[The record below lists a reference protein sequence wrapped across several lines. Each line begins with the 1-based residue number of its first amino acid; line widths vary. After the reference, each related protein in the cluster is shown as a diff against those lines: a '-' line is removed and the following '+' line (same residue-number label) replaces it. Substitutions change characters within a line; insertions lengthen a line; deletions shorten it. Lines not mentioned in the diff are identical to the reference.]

1 METFTNLRRGAN
13 VATFILVLNDNK
25 IASRKGKYNPNPSMV
40 DTLYN
45 TGVSFHLIPFP
56 MTDDIPDSISG

>member
-1 METFTNLRRGAN
+1 METFTNLRRAAN

-25 IASRKGKYNPNPSMV
+25 IASRKGEYNPNPRMV

-45 TGVSFHLIPFP
+45 TGILSSNTLPN
-56 MTDDIPDSISG
+56 DGLYS